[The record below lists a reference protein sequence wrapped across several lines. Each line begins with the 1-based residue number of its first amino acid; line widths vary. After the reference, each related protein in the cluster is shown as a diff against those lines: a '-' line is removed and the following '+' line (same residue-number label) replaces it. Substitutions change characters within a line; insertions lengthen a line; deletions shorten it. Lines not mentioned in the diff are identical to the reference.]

1 MVDNAMQLMICA
13 QVAGAAESL
22 EILISSRLTENR
34 TDLILGN
41 VCKVLEESNLR
52 LGVGVA
58 EKVCESDF
66 CIPEAG
72 RTTPPE
78 FGMSLTLVLVAFTVG
93 AKEGGSKD
101 RHFLPF

>member
-1 MVDNAMQLMICA
+1 MVDNAIQRMICA
-13 QVAGAAESL
+13 QAAGAAESL

-34 TDLILGN
+34 TDLNLEN
-41 VCKVLEESNLR
+41 ACKVLEESNLR
-52 LGVGVA
+52 LGVGVT
-58 EKVCESDF
+58 EKTRESDF
-66 CIPEAG
+66 CLLKAG